1 MKTVLKILKFKKIIN
16 QLEKNLL
23 HAKEMKTQKIEND
36 ECHKKITQLEKNVY
50 DSKISQN
57 YLQAQI
63 NSQTSELSM
72 LKKKVEDDKVIQK
85 QQKEMIDDL
94 KKKERIRD
102 ENAKFQ
108 AIVKNIENKLE
119 EKNKYTKK
127 FRKRL

>member
-1 MKTVLKILKFKKIIN
+1 
-16 QLEKNLL
+16 
-23 HAKEMKTQKIEND
+23 MKTQKIEND

-72 LKKKVEDDKVIQK
+72 LKKKVENDKVIQK

>member
-1 MKTVLKILKFKKIIN
+1 MNLNESEAFNAFLDKLKNQNNIASTFENCFKNSFKKIIN

-63 NSQTSELSM
+63 NSQTSELRFRRNFPRIFN
-72 LKKKVEDDKVIQK
+72 LDYGDKVK
-85 QQKEMIDDL
+85 KYGDDL
-94 KKKERIRD
+94 QKWPYSAFGI
-102 ENAKFQ
+102 
-108 AIVKNIENKLE
+108 NI
-119 EKNKYTKK
+119 
-127 FRKRL
+127 